1 MGPWEI
7 MKVLKDI
14 DRDEDRGGYGDRSD
28 RDRELEEAYQC
39 GREDVIEEL
48 KERMGSGFGE
58 RDGMGGGNGSGDY
71 GRGNYGD
78 DGYGNR
84 RGVKGTGPYSRYR
97 RYRR

>member
-14 DRDEDRGGYGDRSD
+14 DRDEDRGGYGDRND

-48 KERMGSGFGE
+48 KERMGGGFGE
-58 RDGMGGGNGSGDY
+58 RDGMNGGGNGSGDY
-71 GRGNYGD
+71 GDGG
-78 DGYGNR
+78 GYGNR
-84 RGVKGTGPYSRYR
+84 RGVKGTGPYSRYYR